1 MQKINSNAVAETAWS
16 SPGGRFGGAGK
27 GLSEELGRKPQ
38 SMDLSERHPFDVEI
52 ARIAPGMTDC
62 PYHSHSQQWEFYHA
76 VSGAGAVRHDGG
88 KTPIEPG
95 DAFIFK
101 PGEAH
106 QLINDG
112 TEDLVF
118 YVIADNP
125 SGESCYYP
133 DSKKWA
139 VRSPEYRLVRSEPID
154 YFDGEE

>member
-38 SMDLSERHPFDVEI
+38 SMDLTERHPFDVEI

-76 VSGAGAVRHDGG
+76 VSGAGAVRHDGC